1 MGMAWCK
8 KNFTKCS
15 EKYFDM
21 NKKQCKDTLEIYKRF
36 LVRMDKVSEF
46 LKTAESVGIDK
57 SDIPDLAKDT
67 KAPSSLLDA
76 LEQHYQS
83 LEGKKGVTTPVSGS
97 NLYIPAPVGFAAAI
111 NTISSN
117 TPTINVS
124 EEERQRILD
133 EENARLQQLKKEQL
147 GKSTADSPNQEQ
159 RMKEL
164 GQSPQP
170 NPSATNPFATQTPN
184 GTSDLFGSPT
194 KSAAPQK
201 ASDDLLSLSGN
212 PFVQNVQNVMAMQ
225 NATQAMSQTNSF
237 AQWNSAPATSV
248 PASSSMFTSD
258 VDFEKVF
265 PNQSSNTSADLLSH
279 DEDAAGSLD
288 PTLESLDPI
297 LPMTT
302 TRSPTV
308 TTYSGLA
315 SGGIFSVDDAE
326 VDTDLSS
333 LSAMT
338 SSDVHGSGLL
348 ETSNLATLSSWG
360 TGTSIFGAG
369 GSLISDQGTPG
380 LPQGRGSVRGNTAA
394 FPGPPMPTSPAL
406 HQRSLTPTMNESA
419 PGRLSPALISSDQ
432 SGFDAFGE
440 VLKPTSNV
448 GMNSATQEKLINKDL
463 DSSLSQL
470 AGNLNIKGSASQVKK
485 QQHDWQPK
493 GEQKKTGGQSWQG
506 LPPNISSSTW
516 TSPSYGQ
523 PMVNS
528 QSNMTTQS
536 TMINSQQ
543 PPMMAPVMGYNVQPM
558 MQQPGMMGVRPMGMQ
573 PAMGMQQPIGMQPAM
588 GMQQPMVFGMQP
600 AMGNMM
606 SQPRPPAQTNQDP
619 FGAL

>member
-1 MGMAWCK
+1 MVLSLFVNMCNPRVFGDNAYDPDVNASELWIDKRDINGKTCL
-8 KNFTKCS
+8 NFTDNGNGLVQ
-15 EKYFDM
+15 EKLHKMLSFGNCEKVAVGNHQPIGHYGNGFKSGSM
-21 NKKQCKDTLEIYKRF
+21 RLGKDAIVFSR
-36 LVRMDKVSEF
+36 RMDVMS
-46 LKTAESVGIDK
+46 SVGIDK
-57 SDIPDLAKDT
+57 SDIPDLAKGL
-67 KAPSSLLDA
+67 KNNANSAPSSLLDA

-117 TPTINVS
+117 TPTSNVS

-184 GTSDLFGSPT
+184 GTSVFFASPT

-201 ASDDLLSLSGN
+201 ASDDLLSFSGN

-225 NATQAMSQTNSF
+225 NATQAMSQPNSF

-265 PNQSSNTSADLLSH
+265 PNQSSNTSA
-279 DEDAAGSLD
+279 
-288 PTLESLDPI
+288 
-297 LPMTT
+297 
-302 TRSPTV
+302 
-308 TTYSGLA
+308 
-315 SGGIFSVDDAE
+315 
-326 VDTDLSS
+326 
-333 LSAMT
+333 
-338 SSDVHGSGLL
+338 GLL
-348 ETSNLATLSSWG
+348 TDATGLLVPQTSEK
-360 TGTSIFGAG
+360 
-369 GSLISDQGTPG
+369 P
-380 LPQGRGSVRGNTAA
+380 A

-493 GEQKKTGGQSWQG
+493 GEQKKTGGQS
-506 LPPNISSSTW
+506 
-516 TSPSYGQ
+516 
-523 PMVNS
+523 
-528 QSNMTTQS
+528 
-536 TMINSQQ
+536 
-543 PPMMAPVMGYNVQPM
+543 
-558 MQQPGMMGVRPMGMQ
+558 
-573 PAMGMQQPIGMQPAM
+573 
-588 GMQQPMVFGMQP
+588 
-600 AMGNMM
+600 
-606 SQPRPPAQTNQDP
+606 
-619 FGAL
+619 

>member
-1 MGMAWCK
+1 MSKTCSKGGMFHCEDEPEEFEW
-8 KNFTKCS
+8 NRLT
-15 EKYFDM
+15 ELQRR
-21 NKKQCKDTLEIYKRF
+21 NTLC
-36 LVRMDKVSEF
+36 LPH
-46 LKTAESVGIDK
+46 LKTSYPVE
-57 SDIPDLAKDT
+57 T
-67 KAPSSLLDA
+67 HLLDA

-225 NATQAMSQTNSF
+225 NATQAMSQPNSF

-265 PNQSSNTSADLLSH
+265 PNQSSNTSAGLLTDATGLLVPQTSEKPDLLSH

-315 SGGIFSVDDAE
+315 SGSIFSVDDAE